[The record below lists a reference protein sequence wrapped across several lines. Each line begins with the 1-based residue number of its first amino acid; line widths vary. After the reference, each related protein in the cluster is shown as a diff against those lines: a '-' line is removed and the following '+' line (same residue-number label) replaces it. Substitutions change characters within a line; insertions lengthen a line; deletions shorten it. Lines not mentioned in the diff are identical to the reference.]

1 MLLKWK
7 KVDKVPP
14 DKVDGGLDE
23 GSVYTKKAK
32 EKRRKS
38 TGKIKPKEESDS
50 EKKDMDTKH
59 AKGSIRKKMSRPKLT
74 RNTITVINMEVRVL
88 HSALDI
94 T

>member
-7 KVDKVPP
+7 RVDKVPP

-50 EKKDMDTKH
+50 EKKNMDTKH
-59 AKGSIRKKMSRPKLT
+59 AKGSINIRKKMSRPKLT

-88 HSALDI
+88 YRVL
-94 T
+94 